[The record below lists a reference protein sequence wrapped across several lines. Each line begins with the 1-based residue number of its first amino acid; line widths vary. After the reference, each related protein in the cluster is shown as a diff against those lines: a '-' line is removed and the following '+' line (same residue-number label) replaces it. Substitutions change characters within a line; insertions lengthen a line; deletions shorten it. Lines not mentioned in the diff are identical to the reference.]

1 MSVED
6 LLLPMCAKVL
16 NLCDVVNDR
25 YQLYI
30 LHLGEEI
37 YVYVMTFTDKSSQ
50 GAMHSTSVLSLT
62 GGPLRGCKA
71 FSLTMRATFAIS
83 QQSRLH
89 RL

>member
-30 LHLGEEI
+30 LHLVRGDLCLRHDI
-37 YVYVMTFTDKSSQ
+37 YRQVF
-50 GAMHSTSVLSLT
+50 A
-62 GGPLRGCKA
+62 RGKA
-71 FSLTMRATFAIS
+71 FHFCTQLDWGPS
-83 QQSRLH
+83 SRL
-89 RL
+89 

>member
-50 GAMHSTSVLSLT
+50 GARHSTSVLSLT
-62 GGPLRGCKA
+62 GGPRRGCKGLFFNNA
-71 FSLTMRATFAIS
+71 CNFCYKPAV
-83 QQSRLH
+83 
-89 RL
+89 